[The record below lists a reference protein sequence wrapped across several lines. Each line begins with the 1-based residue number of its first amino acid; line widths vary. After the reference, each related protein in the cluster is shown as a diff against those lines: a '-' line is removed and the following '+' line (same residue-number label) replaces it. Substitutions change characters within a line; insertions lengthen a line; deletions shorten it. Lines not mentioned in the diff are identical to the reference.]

1 VARPTKRNII
11 KCKPIKGGRAGCW
24 IKERGKTVFR
34 FADPKVLKGLG
45 IAFTEGKMLPGF
57 TGAKRTRKT
66 SGRKRTKTSARKR
79 TKRTGCKTFKNGRKG
94 CWTSKGFR
102 IVS

>member
-1 VARPTKRNII
+1 MARPTKRNII
-11 KCKPIKGGRAGCW
+11 SCKRLKGGRAGCY
-24 IKERGKTVFR
+24 IKEKGKTVFR
-34 FADPKVLKGLG
+34 FANPKYLSGLG

-66 SGRKRTKTSARKR
+66 SGRKRTKTPARKR
-79 TKRTGCKTFKNGRKG
+79 KSGCKTFKNGRKG